1 MIFTIHNDCLE
12 IIMKQCDIDSY
23 LNCLQTNKTMYNS
36 LHSLKLEYYY
46 CRNKLSALYNK
57 NTIKFCTNSK
67 CPNKLHLEDTVRTT
81 LTEKDLDADLM
92 IDYKNIL
99 SDLRKGTKYGNRF
112 DKTITY
118 EFINLKKVCNIGD
131 IPYCQDCLIEYNP
144 ELYEVLEENCDET
157 VSETSEFM

>member
-1 MIFTIHNDCLE
+1 IGT
-12 IIMKQCDIDSY
+12 Y
-23 LNCLQTNKTMYNS
+23 LNCLQINKSIYNS

-46 CRNKLSALYNK
+46 CRNKLSRVYNK

-67 CPNKLHLEDTVRTT
+67 CPNKLHLEDTVKTA
-81 LTEKDLDADLM
+81 LTEKELDVELM

-99 SDLRKGTKYGNRF
+99 SHLRKGTKYGNRF

-118 EFINLKKVCNIGD
+118 EFINLKKVCNISD
-131 IPYCQDCLIEYNP
+131 IPYCQDCLLEYNP

-157 VSETSEFM
+157 ISEVLDFI